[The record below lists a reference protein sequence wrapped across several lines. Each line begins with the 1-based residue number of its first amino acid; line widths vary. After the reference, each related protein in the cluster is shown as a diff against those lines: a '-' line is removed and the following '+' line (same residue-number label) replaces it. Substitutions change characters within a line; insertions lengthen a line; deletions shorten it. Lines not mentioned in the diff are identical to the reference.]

1 MRRPTPWR
9 AVATCQGAEWPIAA
23 ATVAA
28 TRNFSTFA
36 AIPCQATEDFSAAGP
51 TADGI
56 IAGNAPYTHRILA
69 VRARVKKVISR
80 PAVGD
85 DRIAVAAPPEAEIAV
100 GHVPDYCT
108 DEVSDRALALLLT
121 RQRRVPWLATTIMV
135 REVTAPEP
143 PLPGRSS
150 RELPALLLTPHSAY
164 YSGRARLEVRRRAT
178 GQILAV
184 LRGEQPLRVAD
195 PIMFEQ
201 GWLRTLRDR

>member
-1 MRRPTPWR
+1 MRRPIPWR
-9 AVATCQGAEWPIAA
+9 AVAPCQGAEWPIAA

-28 TRNFSTFA
+28 AKDFSTFA
-36 AIPCQATEDFSAAGP
+36 ATPCQATEDFSAAGP
-51 TADGI
+51 TAGGI

-80 PAVGD
+80 PAIGY
-85 DRIAVAAPPEAEIAV
+85 DRIAVAATEAEIAV

-108 DEVSDRALALLLT
+108 DEVSDHALALLLT
-121 RQRRVPWLATTIMV
+121 LQRRVPWLTTTIV
-135 REVTAPEP
+135 GGVAAPEP
-143 PLPGRSS
+143 PLPGSPS
-150 RELPALLLTPHSAY
+150 RELPDLPLKPHSAY
-164 YSGRARLEVRRRAT
+164 YSGQARLGVRRRAT

-195 PIMFEQ
+195 PIMFEP